1 MLRML
6 DSLTHDRV
14 PYGRTGPATL
24 PALWSAF
31 REALEGSRQYQSLR
45 SRGLSH
51 DAAIRH
57 ALGIAANRTLR
68 LKPLYF
74 SGRA

>member
-6 DSLTHDRV
+6 DSLTHYHAPHD
-14 PYGRTGPATL
+14 RTGLATL

-31 REALEGSRQYQSLR
+31 REALEGSRRYRSLR

-57 ALGIAANRTLR
+57 ALGITANRTLPP
-68 LKPLYF
+68 KPLDF